1 MSSSSPQTL
10 EWIPRTKLGMLVAEG
25 KIKTMDEILRRG
37 IPIKEPEIVDI
48 LLPNL
53 RKEIIE
59 IRRVQK
65 QTDAG
70 EISRIRTVVVIGDG
84 ENYIGIGKGK
94 GREFRTAF
102 GDAIKAAKLNIIKVR
117 KGCGSWE
124 CGCGKPHSIPAEVT
138 GKSGSVRVTLMPAPR
153 GLGLA
158 CNDTAKIILS
168 LAGIKDIRI
177 FSKGMTKNRMN
188 YAFAVYDALKRLM
201 AMNLPDDWRTL

>member
-1 MSSSSPQTL
+1 MSSSSAQNL

-25 KIKTMDEILRRG
+25 KIKMIDEILRRG
-37 IPIKEPEIVDI
+37 IPIKEPEIVDV

-94 GREFRTAF
+94 GREFRAAF

-124 CGCGKPHSIPAEVT
+124 CECGRPHSIPAEVL
-138 GKSGSVRVTLMPAPR
+138 GKSGSVRVTLLPAPR

-168 LAGIKDIRI
+168 LAGVKDIRI

-188 YAFAVYDALKRLM
+188 YALAVYDALKNLM
-201 AMNLPDDWRTL
+201 AMNLPGDWRTL